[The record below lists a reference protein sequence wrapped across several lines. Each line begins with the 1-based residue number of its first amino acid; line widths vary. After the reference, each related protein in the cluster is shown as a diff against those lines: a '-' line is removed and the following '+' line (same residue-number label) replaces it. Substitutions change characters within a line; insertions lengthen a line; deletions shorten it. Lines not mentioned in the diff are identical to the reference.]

1 MKKASTVLFVIVI
14 GAGLALMQSRSE
26 SQGAAASFKVDAAH
40 SSVIFRIKHLGIGN
54 VYGRF
59 NELSGTLNY
68 ASAGAGSAIDLTIRA
83 ASVDTNSPK
92 RDNHLRS
99 PDFFSVKEFPTITF
113 KSTNWKKTGD
123 NAYEVTGN
131 LSLHGKTKTITAK
144 CLNVLDFDF
153 DADDHRLKRR
163 IVRAMNITV
172 DDPAKSGR
180 HASGMESLA
189 RRLMKFRD

>member
-14 GAGLALMQSRSE
+14 GAALALMQSRSE

-59 NELSGTLNY
+59 NEFSGTLKY
-68 ASAGAGSAIDLTIRA
+68 ASAGSGSAIDLTIRA

-123 NAYEVTGN
+123 NAYEVTGS

-144 CLNVLDFDF
+144 VEKTGEGDRGRMGYRVGFETTIDIKRSDFGMKKMLGPAGDEV
-153 DADDHRLKRR
+153 RLIISVEAIRK
-163 IVRAMNITV
+163 
-172 DDPAKSGR
+172 
-180 HASGMESLA
+180 
-189 RRLMKFRD
+189 